1 MAGEQDDPR
10 ALPWTRVGAY
20 AICTDAAGRL
30 LVCRLAPGYPST
42 GAWTLPGGGVEF
54 GEHPD
59 AAVIRELREET
70 GLDGA
75 IERVAIVSSS
85 TFPKPSSRPG
95 PLHAVAIL
103 YRVRITGGSLT
114 VEVGGSTDA
123 CEWMGVPPSAPRS
136 GYRWSTPPSIGS
148 SAKCRGPSG
157 RQLRGAR
164 MGRRW
169 SGWPTPPS

>member
-1 MAGEQDDPR
+1 MAGEHDDPG
-10 ALPWTRVGAY
+10 AAPWTRVGAY
-20 AICTDAAGRL
+20 AICTDAEGRL

-59 AAVIRELREET
+59 DAVIRELREET
-70 GLDGA
+70 GLNGA
-75 IERVAIVSSS
+75 IERIALVSSS

-123 CEWMGVPPSAPRS
+123 CEWMSVAAIRASPRVSLVDAALDWLARESSPADGEPAPR
-136 GYRWSTPPSIGS
+136 G
-148 SAKCRGPSG
+148 
-157 RQLRGAR
+157 
-164 MGRRW
+164 
-169 SGWPTPPS
+169 